1 MRLANLLHAIAYRV
15 PNKKYDAEKVR
26 MFVRHIC
33 FLLRKSTFD
42 IGGDSSAWGAK
53 VYAYL
58 TPPVPEPIER
68 QVWTSTKG
76 GIGARDFWDICYSL
90 LKLPRGDNTK
100 MQDSHCYSL
109 FVVASTIPHVSRV
122 VLGGKHGMT
131 VSDAFRKALLNH
143 VPEALCQVDQTIK
156 QYSAYTVR
164 IEGSVAQTLEQYL
177 KQLICVVRMPETD
190 LHAAVFY
197 HFAKWMNQSKSIA
210 IKHPKTMS
218 PPNIK
223 RAMLAYPTILSEY
236 LSLSIGKE
244 REFEL
249 ITPNDTTSITLDLS
263 ISRRPEDL
271 SLTRIVQESTSVQTT
286 AVNATSRL
294 DHIRNAWVEAEFA
307 WENP

>member
-15 PNKKYDAEKVR
+15 PNKKYDAAKIR

-42 IGGDSSAWGAK
+42 IGGDPSDWGAK

-58 TPPVPEPIER
+58 NTPVPEPIER

-76 GIGARDFWDICYSL
+76 GMGARDFWDMCYSL
-90 LKLPRGDNTK
+90 LKLPPGDTTK
-100 MQDSHCYSL
+100 TQDSHCYSL

-122 VLGGKHGMT
+122 VLGGEYGMT

-164 IEGSVAQTLEQYL
+164 IEGSVAQTLDQYL
-177 KQLICVVRMPETD
+177 KQLICVVRMPETEI
-190 LHAAVFY
+190 HAAAFY
-197 HFAKWMNQSKSIA
+197 HFVTWTNQTKSIV

-223 RAMLAYPTILSEY
+223 RAMLAHPTILTEY

-244 REFEL
+244 REFEI

-263 ISRRPEDL
+263 ISHRPEDL

-286 AVNATSRL
+286 AVNAKSRI
-294 DHIRNAWVEAEFA
+294 DHVRNAFTEAEFA